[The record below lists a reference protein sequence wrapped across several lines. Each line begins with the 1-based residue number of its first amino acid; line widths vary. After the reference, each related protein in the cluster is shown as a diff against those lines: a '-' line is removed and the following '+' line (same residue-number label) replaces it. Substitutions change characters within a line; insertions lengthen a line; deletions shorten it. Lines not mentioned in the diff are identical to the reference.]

1 MHLDRRLLGWGIF
14 LVLLGAVPLAVR
26 QGALPAETVARAW
39 TLWPLLLVAAG
50 IGILLRRTPLEVVG
64 TLLSAATLGLIGGG
78 LLAGG
83 FPLFGSC
90 GGGDDSRDSVPFATQ
105 QGQLG
110 PTATVDLTLNCG
122 GLTVQTAEGSAWSVE
137 GVGDRD
143 GPRIDASQTALRVAS
158 RSRDALSFIGS
169 TNRWV
174 VRLPTASRLDV
185 HAQVN
190 AGTGR
195 FDLASA
201 QLGRVEIGANAGDV
215 TIDLSRVASIGDLDV
230 TMNAVGNSRIL
241 LPNLDLRGS
250 VDANATGS
258 IRLCPP
264 SGAGLRLTPNDNPTS
279 SNNYAE
285 RGLVRKG
292 DAWETPNFATADVQI
307 ELETSVNAGS
317 FNLEQEGT
325 CSG

>member
-1 MHLDRRLLGWGIF
+1 MHLDRRLLGWGVF
-14 LVLLGAVPLAVR
+14 LVLLGAIPLAVR
-26 QGALPAETVARAW
+26 QGVMPADTVARAW

-50 IGILLRRTPLEVVG
+50 IGLLLRRSPLEVVG

-78 LLAGG
+78 LLAAG
-83 FPLFGSC
+83 FPAFGSC
-90 GGGDDSRDSVPFATQ
+90 GGGNGSQDGVPFAAR

-110 PTATVDLTLNCG
+110 PTATVDLSLNCG
-122 GLTVQTAEGSAWSVE
+122 DLTVQTAEGSGWIVD
-137 GVGDRD
+137 GVGDAD

-158 RSRDALSFIGS
+158 QSRDALSFIGS
-169 TNRWV
+169 TNRWL
-174 VRLPTASRLDV
+174 VRLPTASRLDL

-201 QLGRVEIGANAGDV
+201 QLGRVEIGANAGDL
-215 TIDLSRVASIGDLDV
+215 TIDLSGVASIGDLEV
-230 TMNAVGNSRIL
+230 TMNAVANPRIL
-241 LPNLDLRGS
+241 LPNLDLRGV
-250 VDANATGS
+250 VDANATGG

-279 SNNYAE
+279 SHNYAE

-317 FNLEQEGT
+317 FNLEPEGT
-325 CSG
+325 CRG